1 MLWLPEWD
9 HRQRRG
15 EKRSILAE
23 EVRMAVT
30 GIVEDNSK
38 IRDLIQ
44 KFLNMQ
50 EGFSCPVAVESIEEM
65 LEYLEE
71 NPAPDVLLMDIQ
83 LPGMSGIEGM
93 KVIRNKYPEIEMIML
108 TVYHDTHK
116 IFDSLVAGASGYLLK
131 HTSLPE
137 IVEAIRT
144 LMEGGAPMSPQI
156 ARKVIG
162 YFNAS
167 KKENRPENGL
177 TSREQDIV
185 TGLVDGLSYKLIAD
199 RYDISIDT
207 VRAHIRNIYKKL
219 HVNSKAEVIAKSLRG
234 EI

>member
-1 MLWLPEWD
+1 
-9 HRQRRG
+9 
-15 EKRSILAE
+15 
-23 EVRMAVT
+23 MAT
-30 GIVEDNSK
+30 IGIVEDNKK

-44 KFLNMQ
+44 RYLDMQ
-50 EGFSCPVAVESIEEM
+50 DGHSCPVATESMEEM
-65 LEYLEE
+65 LEYLKEYK
-71 NPAPDVLLMDIQ
+71 APDVLLMDIQ

-93 KVIRNKYPEIEMIML
+93 KKLKQKYPEIEIIML
-108 TVYHDTHK
+108 TVYHDSHK
-116 IFDSLVAGASGYLLK
+116 IFNSLCAGASGYLLK

-137 IVEAIRT
+137 IKEAIED

-156 ARKVIG
+156 ARKVINH
-162 YFNAS
+162 FQEPSS
-167 KKENRPENGL
+167 KNDGEQTL

-185 TGLVDGLSYKLIAD
+185 QGLVDGLSYKLIAD